1 MAETIELVTRA
12 EFARLQGVSRK
23 TVTKYVQTG
32 RVSLVVRN
40 GKEFIDPVAAR
51 IALKSTVQLAT
62 ETQKILEGGTPV
74 EPVIGTPSL
83 TQFKTETE
91 RERSTLLRLQR
102 EERQG
107 KLIDRDQ
114 VEAEQETA
122 ARLVR
127 KALDAIPSHAEDIF
141 AAGQTSGV
149 AGVRKA
155 LKAMMREAE
164 ENLARS
170 IIKAAEEV
178 EAQRRA
184 EADVAA

>member
-1 MAETIELVTRA
+1 MAETLELVTRA

-40 GKEFIDPVAAR
+40 GREFIDPVAAR
-51 IALKSTVQLAT
+51 IALKGTVQRAQ
-62 ETQKILEGGTPV
+62 ETRDILEGAVAV
-74 EPVIGTPSL
+74 EPSPVTPSL

-91 RERSTLLRLQR
+91 RERSALLRLQR

-107 KLIDRDQ
+107 KLVDRDQ
-114 VEAEQETA
+114 VELEQETA
-122 ARLVR
+122 ARMVR
-127 KALDAIPSHAEDIF
+127 RALDAVPSHAEDIF
-141 AAGQTSGV
+141 AAGKQSGV

-155 LKAMMREAE
+155 LKGMMREAQE
-164 ENLARS
+164 QLAQS
-170 IIKAAEEV
+170 IRNAADEV

-184 EADVAA
+184 DNDEAA